1 MTFDQGRD
9 VAVPG
14 PGQEIAFPTIFNRCR
29 PLTERELP
37 SFASGEKLTAKACK
51 VGNETTLSQIAEQTA
66 YSKAIHLSD

>member
-37 SFASGEKLTAKACK
+37 FFASGAKLTAKACK
-51 VGNETTLSQIAEQTA
+51 AGNETTLSQITEQTA